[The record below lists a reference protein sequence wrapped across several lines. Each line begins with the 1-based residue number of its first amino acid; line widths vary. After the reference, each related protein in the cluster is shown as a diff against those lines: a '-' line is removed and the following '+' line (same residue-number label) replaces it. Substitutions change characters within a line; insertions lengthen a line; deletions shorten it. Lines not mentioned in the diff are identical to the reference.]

1 MPKGSAASDLA
12 RQARFVFKGT
22 VRKLKAATIAD
33 IKDKSKTV
41 VVRVDE
47 IVQAPEEMSY
57 FGGHEITVQLS
68 GKKQVKVG
76 QQAIFYTNGWLFG
89 DSIAVVSLG
98 QHAVKD
104 SPAAL
109 SLALTT
115 GDPVKNL
122 ATVDMKS
129 RYEDAQLVVSG
140 RVRSVQLP
148 ADSMSALASAAEP
161 ITPFSEH
168 DPMWHEAVVD
178 VAAVH
183 KGSSDQKSVT
193 LQFPAS
199 QDVMWF
205 KAPKFQPGHEGVF
218 MLQKSKVKEHAHA
231 AADAG
236 TIQTTEAYTCMHPAD
251 FQPAPHADEVNT
263 LLSLISES

>member
-1 MPKGSAASDLA
+1 MPSGSGRDDLA

-22 VRKLKAATIAD
+22 VRKLRAATIPD
-33 IKDKSKTV
+33 IKDKSGTV
-41 VVRVDE
+41 IVRVDE
-47 IVQAPEEMSY
+47 IVHAPEEMSY
-57 FGGHEITVQLS
+57 FAGHEITVQLS
-68 GKKQVKVG
+68 GKKKVKVG

-89 DSIAVVSLG
+89 ESIAVVSIG
-98 QHAVKD
+98 HHSVEE

-109 SLALTT
+109 TVAMTT

-122 ATVDMKS
+122 ATIDMKN
-129 RYEDAQLVVSG
+129 RYDDAQLVVSG

-148 ADSMSALASAAEP
+148 TDSIAATASAAEP

-168 DPMWHEAVVD
+168 DPMWRDALVD

-183 KGSSDQKSVT
+183 KGSHDQKTVT
-193 LQFPAS
+193 LRFPAS

-205 KAPKFQPGHEGVF
+205 KAPKFRPGHEGVF
-218 MLQKSKVKEHAHA
+218 MLQKSEVKEHAAA

-236 TIQTTEAYTCMHPAD
+236 TIETAQAYTCMHPAD
-251 FQPAPHADEVNT
+251 FQALPHADEVNT
-263 LLSLISES
+263 LLTLISE

>member
-1 MPKGSAASDLA
+1 MPKGPTANELA

-22 VRKLKAATIAD
+22 VRKLKAATIPD
-33 IKDKSKTV
+33 IKDKSSTV
-41 VVRVDE
+41 IVRVDE
-47 IVQAPEEMSY
+47 IVHAPEEMSY

-89 DSIAVVSLG
+89 ESIAVVSLG
-98 QHAVKD
+98 HHAVEEI
-104 SPAAL
+104 PAAL
-109 SLALTT
+109 GVAMTT

-122 ATVDMKS
+122 ATVDMKN
-129 RYEDAQLVVSG
+129 RYEDAHLVISG

-148 ADSMSALASAAEP
+148 TDSVSALASAAEP

-168 DPMWHEAVVD
+168 DPMWNEAVVD

-183 KGSSDQKSVT
+183 KGSNDQKSVT
-193 LQFPAS
+193 LRFPAS

-205 KAPKFQPGHEGVF
+205 KAPKFRPGHEGVF
-218 MLQKSKVKEHAHA
+218 MLQMSKVKEH
-231 AADAG
+231 
-236 TIQTTEAYTCMHPAD
+236 
-251 FQPAPHADEVNT
+251 
-263 LLSLISES
+263 SLA